1 MELLQRRTVENSKIK
16 MIFFSL
22 TKTRIQTSFGT
33 CSVYRATGDDVNAN
47 VKVCANVAGCVQ
59 DTDSRYPQ
67 LVPLL
72 HVHRTRTHDH
82 PAVPAY

>member
-1 MELLQRRTVENSKIK
+1 
-16 MIFFSL
+16 MIFFLSQKRGFKQASARVAC
-22 TKTRIQTSFGT
+22 T
-33 CSVYRATGDDVNAN
+33 ATGDDVNAN

-72 HVHRTRTHDH
+72 HVDRAWTHDH